1 MKLTPFRIDAI
12 VDDEEIT
19 IFPVLIETANGNY
32 LVDCGY
38 EETVDELIAGLQN
51 LGIDLSGL
59 NGIIITHDDIDHLGG
74 LSELK
79 KRKPNLK
86 IYCGSHEED
95 SVAGVIKSERLVQA
109 EHLLEG
115 MPARL
120 KPWGLEFIRRQ
131 ESIKR
136 CGVDQSLEDNEVFA
150 NDIVVIHTP
159 GHTKG
164 HISLYIP
171 TEKTVI
177 TGDALVIINGKP
189 DIANPNYTLDLKRAH
204 ESVEKIRNLKPERLI
219 CYHGGVI
226 EGDPDQLLSELSGA
240 VTT

>member
-1 MKLTPFRIDAI
+1 MKLTPFKIDAI
-12 VDDEEIT
+12 VDDEDIT

-74 LSELK
+74 LYELR
-79 KRKPNLK
+79 KRNPRLK
-86 IYCGSHEED
+86 VYCGSHEKD
-95 SVAGVIKSERLVQA
+95 SVAGAIKSERLVQA
-109 EHLLEG
+109 QHLLEG

-120 KPWGLEFIRRQ
+120 QPWGLEFIRRQ

-136 CGVDQSLEDNEVFA
+136 CGVDQSLEDNEVFV

-171 TEKTVI
+171 AEKTVI

-189 DIANPNYTLDLKRAH
+189 DIANPNYPLDLKKTL

-226 EGDPDQLLSELSGA
+226 EGDPDQLLSELTGA

>member
-1 MKLTPFRIDAI
+1 MKLIPFRIDAI
-12 VDDEEIT
+12 IDNEETT
-19 IFPVLIETANGNY
+19 ICPVLIETANGNY

-51 LGIDLSGL
+51 LGTDLSSL

-74 LSELK
+74 LYELK
-79 KRKPNLK
+79 KRNPHLK
-86 IYCGSHEED
+86 VYCGSHEKD

-109 EHLLEG
+109 ERLLEG

-120 KPWGLEFIRRQ
+120 KPWGLEFIRRL

-136 CGVDQSLEDNEVFA
+136 CAVDKPLEDNEIIA

-171 TEKTVI
+171 GEKTVI
-177 TGDALVIINGKP
+177 TGDALVIVNGKP
-189 DIANPNYTLDLKRAH
+189 DIANPNYTLDMKRTL

-226 EGDPDQLLSELSGA
+226 EGDPDQLLSGLTGP

>member
-1 MKLTPFRIDAI
+1 MKLTPLRINSI
-12 VDDEEIT
+12 VDNEEIT

-38 EETVDELIAGLQN
+38 EETVDELTAGLQS
-51 LGIDLSGL
+51 LGVDLSGL

-74 LSELK
+74 LDELK
-79 KRKPNLK
+79 KRNPRLK
-86 IYCGSHEED
+86 VYCGSHEKD
-95 SVAGVIKSERLVQA
+95 SVTGVIKSERLLQA
-109 EHLLEG
+109 ERLLEG
-115 MPARL
+115 MPTRL
-120 KPWGLEFIRRQ
+120 KPWGLEFIRRL

-136 CGVDQSLEDNEVFA
+136 CKVDKSLEDNEIFG

-171 TEKTVI
+171 GERTVI
-177 TGDALVIINGKP
+177 TGDALVIINSKP
-189 DIANPNYTLDLKRAH
+189 DIANPNYTLDMKKAMQ
-204 ESVEKIRNLKPERLI
+204 SVEKIWSLKPERLI

-226 EGDPDQLLSELSGA
+226 EDNPYEI
-240 VTT
+240 